1 MPIRQF
7 RKDSKKGGFDTWHLS
22 DAEMLLNPLSFQA
35 VGKTR
40 GWEYKLNGG
49 GKMIIDNSNP
59 KERKE
64 IAKEWGIK
72 PDWQVYWYTFIDHLA
87 DGLTIEDALLVIEK

>member
-40 GWEYKLNGG
+40 GWRVVGNTEK
-49 GKMIIDNSNP
+49 DNDHNDQSYYEM
-59 KERKE
+59 KDFV
-64 IAKEWGIK
+64 GIL
-72 PDWQVYWYTFIDHLA
+72 H
-87 DGLTIEDALLVIEK
+87 DGFTIEDALLALENKDV

>member
-40 GWEYKLNGG
+40 GWREKTENTFE
-49 GKMIIDNSNP
+49 S
-59 KERKE
+59 EHTC
-64 IAKEWGIK
+64 
-72 PDWQVYWYTFIDHLA
+72 WQAYWTGFYGHLA
-87 DGLTIEDALLVIEK
+87 DGLTIEDALTLLT